1 MASFIDAEGS
11 PEERDEVSSHPVTL
25 GVISDTH
32 IPDRVRHLH
41 PQVIPRFHAA
51 RVDAIL
57 HAGDVS
63 SPNVLR
69 QLNQLAPV
77 HAVRGNRDWL
87 LLPHLPLRSLL
98 NFGGVTIALTHGHGR
113 WWNYF
118 IDRVYFILQG
128 YRLERFEPRL
138 RASFP
143 EANVIVFG
151 HTHHPLNHWL
161 NGQLLFNPGSPHCPD
176 DRKDAPSIGLLSI
189 QAGGKVRGEIIEL
202 DPE

>member
-1 MASFIDAEGS
+1 MAGRINTEGALGES
-11 PEERDEVSSHPVTL
+11 AVDSGQAVIL

-32 IPDRVRHLH
+32 IPDRVRRLH
-41 PQVIPRFHAA
+41 PQVIPRFRSAG
-51 RVDAIL
+51 VDAIL

-63 SPNVLR
+63 SPDVLR

-87 LLPHLPLRSLL
+87 LLPRLSLSSLL
-98 NFGGVTIALTHGHGR
+98 NFGGITIALTHGHGR

-128 YRLERFEPRL
+128 YRLERFKPRL
-138 RASFP
+138 QASFP
-143 EANVIVFG
+143 DARVIVFG
-151 HTHHPLNHWL
+151 HTHHTLNQWS

-176 DRKDAPSIGLLSI
+176 DTKDAPSIGLLRI
-189 QAGGKVRGEIIEL
+189 QVGGKVNGEIIEL
-202 DPE
+202 DSG

>member
-1 MASFIDAEGS
+1 MGSHIIAEGIKGEPATDS
-11 PEERDEVSSHPVTL
+11 RHPVIL

-41 PQVIPRFHAA
+41 PQVIPRFRAA
-51 RVDAIL
+51 GVKAIL

-63 SPNVLR
+63 SPDVLR
-69 QLNQLAPV
+69 QLSQVAPV

-87 LLPHLPLRSLL
+87 LLPRLPLSSVL

-128 YRLERFEPRL
+128 YRLQRFQPRL
-138 RASFP
+138 QASFP
-143 EANVIVFG
+143 EAQVIAFG
-151 HTHHPLNHWL
+151 HTHHTLNHWL

-176 DRKDAPSIGLLSI
+176 DKIDAPSIGLLSI
-189 QAGGKVRGEIIEL
+189 NAGGDVNGDIIEL